1 MKYKIR
7 KFVSKRPSVFLPR
20 KHKFLKTVPKQ
31 SFIFSTRK
39 YETYLF
45 IINLVSFL
53 NRVDWW
59 KFSHWFDWEPKLSYR
74 QATSIL
80 KDIYPGVQD
89 LSRRSVTVRRFCCKT
104 CISSGMS
111 SKKMNE
117 LVMDVSSKW
126 THFFTVA
133 FPAINHWFGLMWRMW
148 RAFYNL
154 CFYCYFVNNLY
165 SKLNNVSNYVFH
177 SKKKHK

>member
-7 KFVSKRPSVFLPR
+7 KFVSKRPSVFLPQ

-31 SFIFSTRK
+31 FIQV
-39 YETYLF
+39 

-80 KDIYPGVQD
+80 KDIYLGVQG
-89 LSRRSVTVRRFCCKT
+89 LSRRSVRRICCKT
-104 CISSGMS
+104 CIFSGVS
-111 SKKMNE
+111 SKKMDE
-117 LVMDVSSKW
+117 LLMDVSSKW

-133 FPAINHWFGLMWRMW
+133 FPVINHWFGLTSGECDE
-148 RAFYNL
+148 FSIIYV
-154 CFYCYFVNNLY
+154 FITIFVNNVY
-165 SKLNNVSNYVFH
+165 SKFNNVSSYLFH